1 MKLLL
6 ASIIALSP
14 ASVLANE
21 YQAGYS
27 ASRTCFKTEYREEY
41 VPGSLDSPGY
51 VKSWNETLEVPCDN
65 STAYSNP
72 APSYRRHVTVYEDV
86 DTNDCSDGAAIG
98 ALMGGGL
105 AGYGSQGKGRW
116 WAIPAGIIAGS
127 TIGCAMD
134 GG

>member
-1 MKLLL
+1 MKVLL
-6 ASIIALSP
+6 ASIIALTP

-27 ASRTCFKTEYREEY
+27 TASTCTRTEYREEY
-41 VPGSLDSPGY
+41 IPGTQRSPGY
-51 VKSWNETLEVPCDN
+51 VKSWVDTIEVPCDDAPRA
-65 STAYSNP
+65 SVAHVYSREVIT
-72 APSYRRHVTVYEDV
+72 YD
-86 DTNDCSDGAAIG
+86 DNDCSDGSAIG
-98 ALMGGGL
+98 ALLGGGL

-116 WAIPAGIIAGS
+116 WAIPAGIIGGA

>member
-1 MKLLL
+1 MKVLL
-6 ASIIALSP
+6 ASIIALTP

-27 ASRTCFKTEYREEY
+27 TASTCTRTEYREEY
-41 VPGSLDSPGY
+41 VPGTQRSPGY
-51 VKSWNETLEVPCDN
+51 VKSWGDTIEVPCDD
-65 STAYSNP
+65 
-72 APSYRRHVTVYEDV
+72 APRASVAPVYRREVITHD
-86 DTNDCSDGAAIG
+86 DNDCSDGSVIG

-116 WAIPAGIIAGS
+116 WAIPAGIIGGA
-127 TIGCAMD
+127 TIGCALD

>member
-1 MKLLL
+1 MKVLL
-6 ASIIALSP
+6 ASIIALTP

-27 ASRTCFKTEYREEY
+27 TASTCTRTEYTEEY
-41 VPGSLDSPGY
+41 IPGTQRSPGY
-51 VKSWNETLEVPCDN
+51 VKSWVDTIEVPCDN
-65 STAYSNP
+65 PPRASV
-72 APSYRRHVTVYEDV
+72 APVYRREVITYD
-86 DTNDCSDGAAIG
+86 DNDCSDGSAIG
-98 ALMGGGL
+98 ALLGGGL

-116 WAIPAGIIAGS
+116 WAIPAGIIGGA

>member
-1 MKLLL
+1 MKVLL
-6 ASIIALSP
+6 ASIIALTP

-27 ASRTCFKTEYREEY
+27 TASTCTRTEYREEY
-41 VPGSLDSPGY
+41 VPGTQHSPGQ
-51 VKSWNETLEVPCDN
+51 VKSWVDTIEVPCDD
-65 STAYSNP
+65 
-72 APSYRRHVTVYEDV
+72 APRASVAPVYRREVITYD
-86 DTNDCSDGAAIG
+86 DNDCSDGSVIG

-116 WAIPAGIIAGS
+116 WAIPAGIVAGS
-127 TIGCAMD
+127 VIGCSMD

>member
-1 MKLLL
+1 MKVLL
-6 ASIIALSP
+6 ASIIALTP

-27 ASRTCFKTEYREEY
+27 TASTCTRTEYREEY
-41 VPGSLDSPGY
+41 VPGTQRSPGY
-51 VKSWNETLEVPCDN
+51 VKSWTDTIEVPCDG
-65 STAYSNP
+65 TTRV
-72 APSYRRHVTVYEDV
+72 YREPVRVQEHVYHHD
-86 DTNDCSDGAAIG
+86 DNDCSDGSVIG

-116 WAIPAGIIAGS
+116 WAIPAGIIGGA
-127 TIGCAMD
+127 TIGCALD